1 MGVSS
6 EEKYQEGGCVFQEG
20 DAFVL
25 YSDGLIDAQ
34 PDRALTNEVIAA
46 RLEGAGTAM
55 TMVER
60 ITALVSPRTALPDDL
75 TVLVVR
81 KR

>member
-1 MGVSS
+1 M
-6 EEKYQEGGCVFQEG
+6 
-20 DAFVL
+20 

-34 PDRALTNEVIAA
+34 TELALDNVALAA
-46 RLEGAGTAM
+46 QLEGAANAKEMVDRIAAMIPPGT
-55 TMVER
+55 T
-60 ITALVSPRTALPDDL
+60 LPDDL